1 MTLWANDCRKFD
13 KNNAIKAKGS
23 ENIPTL
29 ITYYC
34 VCVLFCFVFY
44 VRVMMENNKPHTC
57 SIDLWM
63 CAGMDL
69 QYLKCISV
77 NFISGRIKPPLLPT
91 TANKQKR
98 SHNSLKA
105 QFKPLLHFEMVH

>member
-34 VCVLFCFVFY
+34 VRVILLCFLCDVNDGKQQTPYTQYRLVYVCWHASSVFK
-44 VRVMMENNKPHTC
+44 M
-57 SIDLWM
+57 
-63 CAGMDL
+63 
-69 QYLKCISV
+69 
-77 NFISGRIKPPLLPT
+77 
-91 TANKQKR
+91 
-98 SHNSLKA
+98 
-105 QFKPLLHFEMVH
+105 HFYKFHLRKN